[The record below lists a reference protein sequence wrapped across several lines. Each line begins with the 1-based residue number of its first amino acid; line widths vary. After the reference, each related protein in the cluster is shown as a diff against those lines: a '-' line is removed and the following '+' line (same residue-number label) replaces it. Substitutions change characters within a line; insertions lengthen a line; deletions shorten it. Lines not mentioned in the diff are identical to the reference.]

1 MTAAAKEVKS
11 CCAAAYGST
20 LARLLLGDSFH
31 PGGRALTTK
40 LIRSLGVGHD
50 DVVVDAACGIGTS
63 AIQLARDTGCRV
75 IGVDLSPT
83 NVREA
88 SDAAESSGIE
98 DRVRFVVGDAEVL
111 PLDSASADGALCE
124 CALCT
129 FPDKRRAVREL
140 ARVLKPGA
148 RLALSD
154 VTADASRLPGELRTL
169 QAWVAC
175 IADARS
181 PDEIAALLESE
192 GFSVESILRHDE
204 ALLELLGRIES
215 RLRVVRMS
223 GAVESGDLD
232 RAPALIELARDAVA
246 RGTLGYASLVA
257 RYDCQTARGM
267 DT

>member
-1 MTAAAKEVKS
+1 VTVAPNEVKS

-40 LIRSLGVGHD
+40 LIGSLRVGRD
-50 DVVVDAACGIGTS
+50 DVVVDVACGIGTS
-63 AIQLARDTGCRV
+63 AVQLARQTGCRV

-88 SDAAESSGIE
+88 SDAADSKGIH
-98 DRVRFVVGDAEVL
+98 DRVRFVVGDAEAL
-111 PLDSASADGALCE
+111 PLGSASADGALCE

-129 FPDKRRAVREL
+129 FPDKTTAVREL
-140 ARVLKPGA
+140 ARVLRPGA

-154 VTADASRLPGELRTL
+154 VTADASRLPDELRTL

-175 IADARS
+175 VADAR
-181 PDEIAALLESE
+181 PADRIAALLESE
-192 GFSVESILRHDE
+192 ALAVESIERHDD
-204 ALLELLGRIES
+204 ALLKLLERFES
-215 RLRVVRMS
+215 RLRVAVMS

-232 RAPALIELARDAVA
+232 GAPALLELARDAVKS
-246 RGTLGYASLVA
+246 GTVGYASLVA
-257 RYDCQTARGM
+257 RRA
-267 DT
+267 